1 MARKKSVRPFNTI
14 RGYGWTN
21 RSVEDLTIIMQRATV
36 KVDLLREKLGF
47 DAIAFCGSSGAAAAF
62 ILCMSLQIPLIYVR
76 KKNERSHGGPIECN
90 AHDKVTKYLIVDD
103 FIDTGATVEHIIE
116 SIDRRAHLITTN
128 KPVCVGAFLYQPSN
142 NYKTHTMNNGVKIP
156 LFH

>member
-1 MARKKSVRPFNTI
+1 MARKKSAKPFNTY

-62 ILCMSLQIPLIYVR
+62 VLCMSLQIPLIYVR
-76 KKNERSHGGPIECN
+76 KKNEQSHGELIEGN
-90 AHDKVTKYLIVDD
+90 AHEKVTKYLIVDD
-103 FIDTGATVEHIIE
+103 FIDTGATIEHIIGR
-116 SIDRRAHLITTN
+116 IDERAKLVSAVT
-128 KPVCVGAFLYQPSN
+128 PQCVGVFLYQPSD
-142 NYKTHTMNNGVKIP
+142 NYRTHTMDSGVEIP
-156 LFH
+156 LFY